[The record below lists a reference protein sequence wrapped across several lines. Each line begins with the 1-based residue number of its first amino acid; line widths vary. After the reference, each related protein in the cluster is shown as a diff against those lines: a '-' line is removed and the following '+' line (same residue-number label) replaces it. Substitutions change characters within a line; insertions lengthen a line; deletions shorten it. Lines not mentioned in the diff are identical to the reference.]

1 MFCCGPTYFIYEFGH
16 LFAFP
21 KKVWENA
28 RKRVQVYMELMMF
41 RELSFFT
48 LLETAADGLKNYVNA
63 FFELIISRDLNLVE
77 INISLIL

>member
-1 MFCCGPTYFIYEFGH
+1 MGECTEASAGLYGIDDV
-16 LFAFP
+16 L
-21 KKVWENA
+21 
-28 RKRVQVYMELMMF
+28 R
-41 RELSFFT
+41 T

>member
-1 MFCCGPTYFIYEFGH
+1 
-16 LFAFP
+16 
-21 KKVWENA
+21 
-28 RKRVQVYMELMMF
+28 MELMMF